1 LEFNRPWDK
10 DLHTLQER
18 AEGKREYY
26 ALLLAD
32 LQRKLPTEWSV
43 MLHPMI
49 VGVRGL
55 TDEEQVMGTL
65 RLMRLDEV
73 QCERVHD
80 VMVREAPEQGLAMW
94 KTRNVCL
101 QGAADR
107 EKEGLRRNEGA
118 DGRGV

>member
-1 LEFNRPWDK
+1 
-10 DLHTLQER
+10 
-18 AEGKREYY
+18 
-26 ALLLAD
+26 
-32 LQRKLPTEWSV
+32 

-55 TDEEQVMGTL
+55 TDEEQVMSTL
-65 RLMRLDEV
+65 KQMRLEEA
-73 QCERVHD
+73 QCERVYD
-80 VMVREAPEQGLAMW
+80 VMVREALEQGLVMW

-107 EKEGLRRNEGA
+107 DKSGRRHEGA